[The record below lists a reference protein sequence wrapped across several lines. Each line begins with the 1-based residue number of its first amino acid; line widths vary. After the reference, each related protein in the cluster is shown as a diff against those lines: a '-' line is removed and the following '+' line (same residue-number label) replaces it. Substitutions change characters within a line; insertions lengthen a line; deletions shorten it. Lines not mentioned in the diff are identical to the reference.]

1 MHRRSGCRATACGL
15 VLLAAACTSSPNA
28 GSVAAGLTQR
38 LDMRLAPELASGQA
52 TLQQLPDGAR
62 VTLADGVLFPGGGVT
77 LDGKGRYTVASVI
90 QGLLEPSLLRI
101 DIAGAS
107 AAPGAVQDLQ
117 ARTVSAFFENYGIK
131 VSTPSSPVSP
141 YIAPAAPV
149 SGIAITIRFAPA

>member
-1 MHRRSGCRATACGL
+1 MHRRSGSRATACGL
-15 VLLAAACTSSPNA
+15 VLLAAACSNAPSA

-62 VTLADGVLFPGGGVT
+62 VTLADGLLFPGGGVT

-90 QGLLEPSLLRI
+90 QGLLAPGLLHI
-101 DIAGAS
+101 DIAGS
-107 AAPGAVQDLQ
+107 TAAPGAVQDLQ
-117 ARTVSAFFENYGIK
+117 ARAVSAFFEDYGIN
-131 VSTPSSPVSP
+131 VAAQSSSAPPDAV
-141 YIAPAAPV
+141 PAAPM